1 LGGLWIVFRG
11 GGVRVM
17 GFVCLGRVGL
27 GLAG

>member
-1 LGGLWIVFRG
+1 VAGFWNVFRG